1 MGLRHVG
8 ISVSDIQRSLR
19 FYEALGF
26 TKLFELDR
34 SEPFIGRITGYPNAH
49 IKVAMLDGLGMR
61 VELLQYIDPSGGNE
75 KRERYHP
82 GEMHFCIEVDP
93 LGKLEWQLDENAK
106 LIGWDTIPDGPQMGA
121 EVKYFEGPDGEI
133 IELFRAPRLWKEPA

>member
-26 TKLFELDR
+26 LRLFELERD
-34 SEPFIGRITGYPNAH
+34 EPFIGRITGYPGAH
-49 IKVAMLDGLGMR
+49 IKVAMLDGHGLR
-61 VELLQYIDPSGGNE
+61 IELLEYVKPRGIPVTGRQ
-75 KRERYHP
+75 RYHA
-82 GEMHFCIEVDP
+82 GELHFCIDADP
-93 LGKLEWQLDENAK
+93 MGSLNVLLSEHAR

-121 EVKYFEGPDGEI
+121 EVKYFQGPDGET
-133 IELFRAPRLWKEPA
+133 IELFRPPKLWSAA

>member
-26 TKLFELDR
+26 TKLFLLDR
-34 SEPFIGRITGYPNAH
+34 SEEFIGRITGYEGAH
-49 IKVAMLDGLGMR
+49 IKIAMLDGHGLR
-61 VELLQYIDPSGGNE
+61 VELLEYLKPKGIPVVNRQ
-75 KRERYHP
+75 RYHA
-82 GEMHFCIEVDP
+82 GELHFCLDADP
-93 LGKLEWQLDENAK
+93 MGMLNVQLCEHAK
-106 LIGWDTIPDGPQMGA
+106 LIGWATIPDGPQMGA

-133 IELFRAPRLWKEPA
+133 IELFRAPSLWKAA